1 MATVDI
7 ETVIGSARD
16 LIRAGR
22 WEQAARLLDATDPF
36 DAHEAGALAAARA
49 DAEVDH
55 AWWTRCDPDPARLD
69 AARALAADD
78 AQAWIVDFAGLR
90 SSYARQVYVK
100 LAGGSPVV
108 DELAAKADRLT
119 EQARDPAARAY
130 VTFYRG
136 LIAGVLDDDD
146 AAAERAWQAARD
158 TDDAYVRS
166 YALRHLG
173 GMADDAGRH
182 DDALELWRE
191 STRLRQRAGFVPGV
205 LAQLQLYPAD
215 TTPNDIVTEW
225 ADALGLG
232 ELFGAGTTTEPEVA
246 RDPA

>member
-55 AWWTRCDPDPARLD
+55 AWWTRRDADPARLH

-78 AQAWIVDFAGLR
+78 AQAWIVDFALLR
-90 SSYARQVYVK
+90 ASYARQLYVK
-100 LAGGSPVV
+100 LAGGSPAV
-108 DELAAKADRLT
+108 DGLATAADRLA
-119 EQARDPAARAY
+119 EQAPDPAARAY

-136 LIAGVLDDDD
+136 L
-146 AAAERAWQAARD
+146 
-158 TDDAYVRS
+158 
-166 YALRHLG
+166 
-173 GMADDAGRH
+173 
-182 DDALELWRE
+182 
-191 STRLRQRAGFVPGV
+191 
-205 LAQLQLYPAD
+205 
-215 TTPNDIVTEW
+215 
-225 ADALGLG
+225 
-232 ELFGAGTTTEPEVA
+232 
-246 RDPA
+246 